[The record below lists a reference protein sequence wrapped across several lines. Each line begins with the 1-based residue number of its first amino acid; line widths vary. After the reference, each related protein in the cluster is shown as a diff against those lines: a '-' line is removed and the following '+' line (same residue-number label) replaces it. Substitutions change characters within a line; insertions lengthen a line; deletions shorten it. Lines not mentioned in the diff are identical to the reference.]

1 MTQVQSTSYDR
12 RRLSSREPFEDDICA
27 PGPAAESVAE
37 EEREQQADQTTLLT
51 ESKSNTES
59 EQYSTSIHREGYIVA
74 LMLCYIALATF
85 AWVTTCILTYKPIG
99 ARYYGVNVLNT
110 DDDDGG
116 AWVSGSQTHSLY
128 VNSEKYYR
136 AARVVQSIVAVLTIP
151 LNSAVCA
158 QAAIIFLQR
167 HTHDNGLTMRKT
179 MVLADKGCICSAV
192 LSKLV
197 FGQWKRYGSSFLFAA
212 ICLNLLGNR

>member
-1 MTQVQSTSYDR
+1 MTQVLSTSYDR
-12 RRLSSREPFEDDICA
+12 QRLSSREPFEDDICA

-37 EEREQQADQTTLLT
+37 EEREQQADQTMLLT

-179 MVLADKGCICSAV
+179 MVLADKGCICPTV